1 MPPPSG
7 PPPQGAAGGAP
18 ADIEQLWAQAESM
31 APQILTAPAS
41 ERRSMLIN
49 LSKENPQ
56 LHAFVKSMVEKME
69 QQAGQQGV
77 NAAREGQM

>member
-1 MPPPSG
+1 
-7 PPPQGAAGGAP
+7 
-18 ADIEQLWAQAESM
+18 M